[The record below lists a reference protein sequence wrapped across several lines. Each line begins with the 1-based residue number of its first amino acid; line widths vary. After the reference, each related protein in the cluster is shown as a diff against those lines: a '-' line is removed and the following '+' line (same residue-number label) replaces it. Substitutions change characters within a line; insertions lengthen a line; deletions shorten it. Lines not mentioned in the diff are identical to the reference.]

1 MSLSSFVDLS
11 VTITWKLLQVGNALI
26 LMNLGPPFVKSLLL
40 LTLLFTLLNAFK
52 PLCIDDTL
60 YHYHAEQLAFH
71 PLEPYR
77 FRIFWNDRPEPAV
90 QNLAPVMMPYWWA
103 IALRLVGDQPFLWKL
118 WLLPYALILVFS
130 LHALLRR
137 FVADFELTLTWMVI
151 ISPVF
156 LPSFNLMIDVP
167 VAALMLCSIAV
178 FLRAADQDSLQLA
191 TLAGLIGGIAAQ
203 TKYNGLIVVPVILL
217 YAIMTRKLRLGILAV
232 FAVSLIFLSWE
243 GFITW
248 RAGRSHFLAQSQ
260 VYGSVNLLAKYRYL
274 AWPLVTI
281 TGAVAPPITVLAL
294 VALRASKRTIVIL
307 SAVLC
312 LGYFLIA
319 FIPGSYQVLTRDTL
333 SGGPRLTL
341 AWLIFSVY
349 GVAFGI
355 VFGAVLWRLTRLS
368 KGAVTRMRR
377 RKRFQAELFLAGW
390 LALEIVGYFAFSPIP
405 AVRRFLGLLVVTTLI
420 IGRLAVRTCR
430 TPQRGS
436 LFRRVAFAGMP
447 LALLF
452 YAIDFH
458 DAQVEKT
465 AVETTAQTISELKDH
480 LPKDQSTTWY
490 VARWGFQFYAERA
503 GMLPVFPDESELKP
517 GDWLALCDGP
527 VNTEAVTE
535 YLGRYHLEPMRKLE
549 FTDGLP
555 LGTMLGYYSTGIP
568 IHHQEGP
575 RRIVQIYRIAEK

>member
-1 MSLSSFVDLS
+1 
-11 VTITWKLLQVGNALI
+11 
-26 LMNLGPPFVKSLLL
+26 MNLRQPFVRSLLL
-40 LTLLFTLLNAFK
+40 LALLFTLLNAFK
-52 PLCIDDTL
+52 PLCIDDAL
-60 YHYHAEQLAFH
+60 YYYHAEQLAFH

-103 IALRLVGDQPFLWKL
+103 IALRLVGDRPFLWKL

-137 FVADFELTLTWMVI
+137 FVADFELTLTWMII

-156 LPSFNLMIDVP
+156 LPSFNLMLDVP
-167 VAALMLCSIAV
+167 VAALILCSIAV
-178 FLRAADQDSLQLA
+178 FLRAADQNSLPLA
-191 TLAGLIGGIAAQ
+191 TMAGLMGGIAAQ
-203 TKYNGLIVVPVILL
+203 TKYNGLVVVPVILL
-217 YAIMTRKLRLGILAV
+217 YAILARKLRLGIVAA
-232 FAVSLIFLSWE
+232 FAVALTFLSWE
-243 GFITW
+243 GFIFW
-248 RAGRSHFLAQSQ
+248 RAGRSHFLAQSH
-260 VYGSVNLLAKYRYL
+260 VYGSVNLMAKYIYL

-281 TGAVAPPITVLAL
+281 TGAVGPATTVLAL
-294 VALRASKRTIVIL
+294 VVLRASKRTIVIVG
-307 SAVLC
+307 AVLC

-319 FIPGSYQVLTRDTL
+319 FIPGSYQVLARDART
-333 SGGPRLTL
+333 GEPRLTL

-349 GVAFGI
+349 GVFFGT

-368 KGAVTRMRR
+368 KGVATLIRR

-390 LALEIVGYFAFSPIP
+390 LLIEIVAYFGFSPIP

-430 TPQRGS
+430 TPQRRS
-436 LFRRVAFAGMP
+436 LVRRVAFAGMP

-452 YAIDFH
+452 YAVDFH

-465 AVETTAQTISELKDH
+465 AAETAAKTISEFDRH
-480 LPKDQSTTWY
+480 SPNTHPTTWY

-503 GMLPVFPDESELKP
+503 GMKPIYPDESKFQP
-517 GDWLALCDGP
+517 GDWLALSDGP
-527 VNTEAVTE
+527 ANTKAVTE
-535 YLGRYHLEPMRKLE
+535 HISHYRLEPVTTLE
-549 FTDGLP
+549 FGDRLP

-575 RRIVQIYRIAEK
+575 RRVVKIYRVAEK

>member
-1 MSLSSFVDLS
+1 
-11 VTITWKLLQVGNALI
+11 
-26 LMNLGPPFVKSLLL
+26 MNLSQPVVRSLFFLA
-40 LTLLFTLLNAFK
+40 LLFTLLNAFK

-60 YHYHAEQLAFH
+60 YYYHAEQAAFH

-103 IALRLVGDQPFLWKL
+103 IALRLFGYQPFLWKL
-118 WLLPYALILVFS
+118 WLLPYAFIFVFS

-137 FVADFELTLTWMVI
+137 FVKDFELTLTWMIV

-156 LPSFNLMIDVP
+156 LPSFNLMIDIP
-167 VAALMLCSIAV
+167 VVGLILCSIAI
-178 FLRAADQDSLQLA
+178 FLRAADQNSLQLA
-191 TLAGLIGGIAAQ
+191 LLAGVIGGFAAQ

-217 YAIMTRKLRLGILAV
+217 HAIMTRKLRLGLIAV

-243 GFITW
+243 GFIVW
-248 RAGRSHFLAQSQ
+248 GAGRSHFLAQSH

-281 TGAVAPPITVLAL
+281 AGAVTPALTILAL

-312 LGYFLIA
+312 LGYVLIA
-319 FIPGSYQVLTRDTL
+319 FVPGSYQVLTRDART
-333 SGGPRLTL
+333 GEPRLAL

-349 GVAFGI
+349 GV
-355 VFGAVLWRLTRLS
+355 VFATVLGAVLLRLTRLT
-368 KGAVTRMRR
+368 KGAVTLMRR
-377 RKRFQAELFLAGW
+377 RKRFQTELFLAGW
-390 LALEIVGYFAFSPIP
+390 LVLEIVGYFGFSPIP
-405 AVRRFLGLLVVTTLI
+405 AVRRVLGLFIVTTFI
-420 IGRLAVRTCR
+420 IGRLASRTCR
-430 TPQRGS
+430 TPQRRS
-436 LFRRVAFAGMP
+436 LVRRVAFAGMP

-452 YAIDFH
+452 YAVDFH

-465 AVETTAQTISELKDH
+465 AVETTAKTISELKYQR
-480 LPKDQSTTWY
+480 LNDQSSTWY
-490 VARWGFQFYAERA
+490 VARWGYQFYAERA
-503 GMLPVFPDESELKP
+503 GMKPVFPDESKLKP

-527 VNTEAVTE
+527 VNTKAVTE
-535 YLGRYHLEPMRKLE
+535 YLSHYRLEPMTKLE
-549 FTDGLP
+549 FTDRLP

-575 RRIVQIYRIAEK
+575 RRIVQIYRVAEK

>member
-1 MSLSSFVDLS
+1 
-11 VTITWKLLQVGNALI
+11 
-26 LMNLGPPFVKSLLL
+26 MNLSQPFVRSLLL
-40 LTLLFTLLNAFK
+40 LALLFTLLNAFK

-60 YHYHAEQLAFH
+60 YRYHAEQVAFH

-90 QNLAPVMMPYWWA
+90 QVLAPVMMPYWWA
-103 IALRLVGDQPFLWKL
+103 IALRLFGDQPFLWKL

-156 LPSFNLMIDVP
+156 LPSFNLMLDVP
-167 VAALMLCSIAV
+167 VAALILCSLAV
-178 FLRAADQDSLQLA
+178 FLRAADQNSLQLA

-203 TKYNGLIVVPVILL
+203 TKYNGLVVVPVILL
-217 YAIMTRKLRLGILAV
+217 HAIMTRKLRLGIIAA

-260 VYGSVNLLAKYRYL
+260 VYGSVNLMAKYLYL

-281 TGAVAPPITVLAL
+281 TGAVAPAITVLAL

-319 FIPGSYQVLTRDTL
+319 FIPGVYQELTRDARTDA
-333 SGGPRLTL
+333 PRLTL
-341 AWLIFSVY
+341 AWLIFSAY
-349 GVAFGI
+349 GVVFVAA
-355 VFGAVLWRLTRLS
+355 FGAVLWRLTRLS
-368 KGAVTRMRR
+368 KGAAILIRR
-377 RKRFQAELFLAGW
+377 RKRFPAELFLAGW
-390 LALEIVGYFAFSPIP
+390 LALEILAYFAFSPIP
-405 AVRRFLGLLVVTTLI
+405 AVRRFLVLLVVTTLI
-420 IGRLAVRTCR
+420 IGRLAARTCR
-430 TPQRGS
+430 TPQRRS
-436 LFRRVAFAGMP
+436 LVRRVAFAGMP

-452 YAIDFH
+452 YGVDFH
-458 DAQVEKT
+458 DAQVEK
-465 AVETTAQTISELKDH
+465 AAAETTAKTISELNYH
-480 LPKDQSTTWY
+480 SPNEQTTTWY

-503 GMLPVFPDESELKP
+503 GMVPIFPDESKLQP
-517 GDWLALCDGP
+517 GDWLALSDGP
-527 VNTEAVTE
+527 ANTKAVTE
-535 YLGRYHLEPMRKLE
+535 YLSRYRLEPVTKLE
-549 FTDGLP
+549 FADRLP

-575 RRIVQIYRIAEK
+575 RRIVQIYRVAEK